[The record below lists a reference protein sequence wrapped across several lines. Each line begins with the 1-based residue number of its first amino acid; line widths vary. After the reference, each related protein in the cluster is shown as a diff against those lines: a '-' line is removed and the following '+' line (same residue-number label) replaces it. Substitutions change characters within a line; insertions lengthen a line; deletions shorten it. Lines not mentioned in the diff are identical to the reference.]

1 MEKIKEELINQNL
14 LEDKNAVE
22 IVKLIENYK
31 LEEIIDLFNKLGYEK
46 SSEIFS
52 YLPTDKK
59 ELLILNLNQDFI
71 QQLLEYAY
79 SDDIIEFIDESSE
92 EARNRLLNSASK
104 ERRLQISMQMNFKEN
119 SAGSMMSVDFIE
131 LDLNDSVEIA
141 MQKIKDQES
150 IAETI
155 SYCYITSELHTLVG
169 VISLKEVLLA
179 PEGSYIK
186 DVMEN
191 DVISVDLDDDQ
202 EKVAQIMSKYDMLAI
217 PVVNQQHKIL
227 GIITIDDILDIIQD
241 ETTEDIHKM
250 SGISNLDGGYLET
263 SVFKIARSRIF
274 WLLILMISA
283 TISGYIIGNNAD
295 ITLKL
300 PSLLI
305 FMPMLMDTAGN
316 AGSQSSAM
324 VIRGIVVD
332 NLSTKDFFTIFK
344 KEFLNSLVLGS
355 ILFIINILRIIIF
368 MPNIQLAIAILI
380 STTIFIVVIIANLAG
395 GLLPLIGNHFKLDP
409 ASMSGPVLTTVCD
422 AVSLLTYFFLA
433 SIYLGG
439 IF

>member
-1 MEKIKEELINQNL
+1 MEKIKEEIINQNL